1 MLDDLRQRM
10 SAVLQKYGVNP
21 RDLSQEQL
29 YKLALTLLQHQGKT
43 GTPPQLGNKPK
54 QKKKNSQFRKY
65 RNIIIPTISSI
76 FYLVFV

>member
-10 SAVLQKYGVNP
+10 SAVLQKYGVSP

-43 GTPPQLGNKPK
+43 GTPPQLGKKPK
-54 QKKKNSQFRKY
+54 PKKNSQFLKY

>member
-29 YKLALTLLQHQGKT
+29 YKLALTLLQHQAKT

-54 QKKKNSQFRKY
+54 QKKKNSQFLKY

>member
-54 QKKKNSQFRKY
+54 QKKKNSQFLKY

>member
-43 GTPPQLGNKPK
+43 GTHPQLGNKPK
-54 QKKKNSQFRKY
+54 QNKKIPNFL
-65 RNIIIPTISSI
+65 NIEIS
-76 FYLVFV
+76 